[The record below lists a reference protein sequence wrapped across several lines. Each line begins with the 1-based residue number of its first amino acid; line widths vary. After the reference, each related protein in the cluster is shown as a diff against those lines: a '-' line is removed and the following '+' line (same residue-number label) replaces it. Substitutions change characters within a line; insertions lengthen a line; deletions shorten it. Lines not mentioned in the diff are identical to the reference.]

1 MLRKLTLLT
10 LTGALAAPLA
20 AAEPERLEVPL
31 SDPSRPAVVEV
42 GLVMGSIEIVA
53 GEPGRIVILAS
64 SRDDERHVRS
74 LRGVPAVPA
83 PPAPPAPPGHS
94 VTPAPAPVPM
104 PRARVDEDDERERR
118 RDRAGMHRIPNV
130 SVGLEVEEKG
140 NRVEIGA
147 ASWMR
152 PVDLR
157 IEVPKASSIEASTVN
172 DGDLVVRGLS
182 GEISLSNTNGEIR
195 ISDVTGPVSAS
206 TVNGGITVSFGS
218 TMAKAAMAFSTLN
231 GDVDLTLPGTAAVD
245 VLLRSDNGE
254 IYSDFDVA
262 LAPRASRV
270 EEDRSEGRYRIAI
283 ARELA
288 GKIGGG
294 GPEIFLKTFNGD
306 ILLRRAK

>member
-1 MLRKLTLLT
+1 MLRELIVLT
-10 LTGALAAPLA
+10 LTGALAAPLAAA

-53 GEPGRIVILAS
+53 GEPGRVVILAS
-64 SRDDERHVRS
+64 SRESDRADRRDRAARRPSV
-74 LRGVPAVPA
+74 
-83 PPAPPAPPGHS
+83 PPAPPVP
-94 VTPAPAPVPM
+94 PVPPTP
-104 PRARVDEDDERERR
+104 PRAWREDDDEGESRA
-118 RDRAGMHRIPNV
+118 DRSGMRRIPNV
-130 SVGLEVEEKG
+130 SVGLEVEESD

-231 GDVDLTLPGTAAVD
+231 GDVDLTLPGSAAVD

-262 LAPRASRV
+262 LAPRTSRI

>member
-1 MLRKLTLLT
+1 MLRELIVLT
-10 LTGALAAPLA
+10 LTGALAAPLSA
-20 AAEPERLEVPL
+20 AAADPERLEVPL

-53 GEPGRIVILAS
+53 GEPGRVVILAS
-64 SRDDERHVRS
+64 SRENDRADRRDRAARRLS
-74 LRGVPAVPA
+74 VPPA
-83 PPAPPAPPGHS
+83 PPAPPA
-94 VTPAPAPVPM
+94 APVPPPPRP
-104 PRARVDEDDERERR
+104 PRAWREDDEDEPRA
-118 RDRAGMHRIPNV
+118 DRSGMRRIPNV
-130 SVGLEVEEKG
+130 SVGLEVEESD

-157 IEVPKASSIEASTVN
+157 VEVPKASSIEASTVN

-206 TVNGGITVSFGS
+206 TVNGAITVSFGA

-231 GDVDLTLPGTAAVD
+231 GDVDLTLPGGAAVD
-245 VLLRSDNGE
+245 ILLRSDNGE
-254 IYSDFDVA
+254 IYSDFDVD
-262 LAPRASRV
+262 LAPRTSRV

-294 GPEIFLKTFNGD
+294 GPELFLKTFNGD

>member
-64 SRDDERHVRS
+64 SREHDRDDRRDRAARRPSV
-74 LRGVPAVPA
+74 
-83 PPAPPAPPGHS
+83 PPAPPVP
-94 VTPAPAPVPM
+94 PVPPTP
-104 PRARVDEDDERERR
+104 PRAWREDDEDGDEPRA
-118 RDRAGMHRIPNV
+118 DRAGMRRIPNV

-195 ISDVTGPVSAS
+195 IADVTGPVSAS
-206 TVNGGITVSFGS
+206 TVNGAITVSFGA

-231 GDVDLTLPGTAAVD
+231 GDVDLTLPGNAAVD
-245 VLLRSDNGE
+245 ILLRSDNGE

-262 LAPRASRV
+262 LAPRTSRV

-294 GPEIFLKTFNGD
+294 GPELFLKTFNGD

>member
-1 MLRKLTLLT
+1 MLRKLMLLT

-31 SDPSRPAVVEV
+31 SDPSGPAVVEV

-53 GEPGRIVILAS
+53 GESGRVVILAS
-64 SRDDERHVRS
+64 SRENDREDRRDRAARRLPV
-74 LRGVPAVPA
+74 
-83 PPAPPAPPGHS
+83 PPAPPVPP
-94 VTPAPAPVPM
+94 TPPTP
-104 PRARVDEDDERERR
+104 PRAWREDDEDEDEPRA
-118 RDRAGMHRIPNV
+118 DRSGMRRIPNV
-130 SVGLEVEEKG
+130 SVGLEVEEKD

-157 IEVPKASSIEASTVN
+157 IEVPKTSSIEASTVN

-206 TVNGGITVSFGS
+206 TVNGGITVSFGA
-218 TMAKAAMAFSTLN
+218 TMAKASMAFSTLN
-231 GDVDLTLPGTAAVD
+231 GDVDLTLPGSAAVD

-262 LAPRASRV
+262 LAPRTSRV